1 MEKGFTLVEI
11 LAGIFI
17 FVLVVGTA
25 TSLLISAFNAQKR
38 ALAIREV
45 IDGASYVIDYMSRA
59 ISMAKKDD
67 LEIRGIEFHCL
78 PGYDFRNY
86 YVDSSNPQ
94 ITFRTYKLNE
104 CQSFFLDLGSK
115 RIKERKTGQ
124 NYPVAEE
131 NYLTPEGLEV
141 TNLKFFVQGDDQ
153 YDNLQ
158 PKVTIFLEIQKRGQP
173 ATKISLQTTITQ
185 KDLDF

>member
-1 MEKGFTLVEI
+1 
-11 LAGIFI
+11 
-17 FVLVVGTA
+17 
-25 TSLLISAFNAQKR
+25 LISAFNAQKR

-67 LEIRGIEFHCL
+67 LPIRGITFSCL
-78 PGYDFRNY
+78 PSSYLNY
-86 YVDSSNPQ
+86 YVENSNQ
-94 ITFRTYKLNE
+94 KITFRTYKLNE
-104 CQSFFLDLGSK
+104 CQSFSLEGVK
-115 RIKERKTGQ
+115 IKETKRGQ
-124 NYPVAEE
+124 NYLAPEE

-141 TNLKFFVQGDDQ
+141 TNLKFFVQGDNPN
-153 YDNLQ
+153 DNLQ
-158 PKVTIFLEIQKRGQP
+158 PKVTIFLEIQKKGQP

>member
-67 LEIRGIEFHCL
+67 LEIRGITFSCL
-78 PGYDFRNY
+78 PSSYFNY
-86 YVDSSNPQ
+86 YVENSNQ
-94 ITFRTYKLNE
+94 KITFRTYKLNE
-104 CQSFFLDLGSK
+104 CQSFFLEGGK
-115 RIKERKTGQ
+115 IKETRAGQ
-124 NYPVAEE
+124 T

-153 YDNLQ
+153 NDNLQ
-158 PKVTIFLEIQKRGQP
+158 PKVTIFLEIQKKGQP

>member
-67 LEIRGIEFHCL
+67 LPIRGITQNCL
-78 PGYDFRNY
+78 PPPDFRNY
-86 YVDSSNPQ
+86 YVENSNQ
-94 ITFRTYKLNE
+94 KITFRTYKLNE
-104 CQSFFLDLGSK
+104 CQSFFLEGG
-115 RIKERKTGQ
+115 RIKETRAGQ
-124 NYPVAEE
+124 T

-141 TNLKFFVQGDDQ
+141 TNLKFFVQGDNPN
-153 YDNLQ
+153 DNLQ
-158 PKVTIFLEIQKRGQP
+158 PKVTIFLEIQKKGQP